1 MHLIQVPHLQTCL
14 RNKLYFLMTD
24 VYHEEKETFERE
36 AGQFSCILKF
46 RNGSMGCMS
55 GFFSQ
60 TTEINFNYLQ
70 VAP

>member
-1 MHLIQVPHLQTCL
+1 
-14 RNKLYFLMTD
+14 MTD